1 MKIRTGFVS
10 NSSSSSFI
18 VIRSGDN
25 HIPNLPETLVVD
37 GKFGETEFGWQ
48 RDEHWDFG
56 SKLIFAYLQTIYR
69 NNFLDRYYKNRPLL
83 QNDHEENWLDM
94 LEKVVIQ
101 NTNVKRIEW
110 LIGEDERCDSP
121 NWAYIDHQSNAA
133 ENQNIEMFD
142 NEDNLKAFLFGGNS
156 KICTD
161 NDNH

>member
-1 MKIRTGFVS
+1 
-10 NSSSSSFI
+10 
-18 VIRSGDN
+18 
-25 HIPNLPETLVVD
+25 
-37 GKFGETEFGWQ
+37 
-48 RDEHWDFG
+48 
-56 SKLIFAYLQTIYR
+56 
-69 NNFLDRYYKNRPLL
+69 
-83 QNDHEENWLDM
+83 M